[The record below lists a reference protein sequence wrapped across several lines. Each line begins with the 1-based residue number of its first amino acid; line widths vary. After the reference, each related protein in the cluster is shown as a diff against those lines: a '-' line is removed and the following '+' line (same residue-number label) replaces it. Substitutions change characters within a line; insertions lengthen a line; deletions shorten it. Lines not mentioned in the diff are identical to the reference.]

1 MFLAGCAEKFVWIAG
16 GRGEMASAE
25 TPPVSIRHGVRLVP
39 DPGIPIEEVLLA
51 VGDSIGHD
59 NMCHASR
66 MNKAVVVFMKEERYV
81 NQLVEIGTVIRDLYV
96 EVSPLA
102 TPSTRITVSGVPP
115 FIPNQLLEQEL
126 RRFGKFASAFK
137 TVGLGCKDPKL
148 RHMQSLRRQVFMFL
162 ESPTQTLEVSFRV
175 QHGQG
180 HYMVYASSGSLKCF
194 ECGDVG
200 HKRGACPH
208 RQRTDGGASSAGPS
222 AVNRGG
228 EGGDVRAAPSSE
240 ERVVPPVGG
249 GGPSAPS
256 SVSEATVSGNVEP
269 AVTRDVTTHS
279 ETENDTSHNVTMS
292 EEVEPAVTRAVTTN
306 SETTSTVIS
315 LVNNVTGDS
324 AAGSVAS
331 QPNSEAS
338 REVSQA
344 NDAVGSCVVG
354 TAANSAP
361 GTVGSVAAPA
371 NSAAAIC
378 ETSPVESRTDR
389 AMEVQTSMSCS
400 QRSHTDNDE
409 WDGSEDDDASL
420 AEAGKLSDLYSLD
433 EINDFLDD
441 SFGKTAKVSDYF
453 EDASKFIRSA
463 TILQKVVGFDLLEE
477 KKRFRLKKILTATRK
492 SLNNSKK
499 VRGKRTNRKL

>member
-1 MFLAGCAEKFVWIAG
+1 
-16 GRGEMASAE
+16 MASAE
-25 TPPVSIRHGVRLVP
+25 TPAVSIRHGVRLVP

-51 VGDSIGHD
+51 VGNSIGHD

-81 NQLVEIGTVIRDLYV
+81 NQLVESGTVIRNLYV

-162 ESPTQTLEVSFRV
+162 ESPSQTLEVSFRV
-175 QHGQG
+175 KHGEG

-208 RQRTDGGASSAGPS
+208 RQRADGGASSAGPS
-222 AVNRGG
+222 DVNRGG
-228 EGGDVRAAPSSE
+228 EGGGVPSASSSVERAA
-240 ERVVPPVGG
+240 PPVGG
-249 GGPSAPS
+249 GGPGAPS
-256 SVSEATVSGNVEP
+256 SVSEAATSGNVEP
-269 AVTRDVTTHS
+269 AVTTRDVTTLS
-279 ETENDTSHNVTMS
+279 ETVNDVTMT
-292 EEVEPAVTRAVTTN
+292 ENVVPAVTRDVTIN
-306 SETTSTVIS
+306 SETTSTVT
-315 LVNNVTGDS
+315 LPVNNATGDS

-344 NDAVGSCVVG
+344 NDAVGSGVAQA
-354 TAANSAP
+354 TASSAP
-361 GTVGSVAAPA
+361 GTASSVSAPA
-371 NSAAAIC
+371 NSAAVSSV
-378 ETSPVESRTDR
+378 TSPVENRTDR
-389 AMEVQTSMSCS
+389 AMEVQTTTSCS
-400 QRSHTDNDE
+400 QKTHTDNDE
-409 WDGSEDDDASL
+409 WDGSEDDDASQV
-420 AEAGKLSDLYSLD
+420 EAGKHSDVYSLQ

-441 SFGKTAKVSDYF
+441 SFGKTVKVSDYF
-453 EDASKFIRSA
+453 EDANKFIRSA
-463 TILQKVVGFDLLEE
+463 TILQKMVGFDVLEE

-492 SLNNSKK
+492 SLSGGRRGRGRRMNKK
-499 VRGKRTNRKL
+499 